1 MNVVEPTYLV
11 LATSV
16 AGGVEV
22 DELDAHARRFFR
34 VELRRATG
42 GAVHVTAGGGIEG
55 ERLVTTRAPTAADF
69 ALADEGEARA
79 GGGGLA
85 LLARRC
91 KTVFVVERREDDDVP
106 SLTLATVLASAHLG
120 PIVDPRGPDLFGVKT
135 ARARLEALGRDGL
148 TR

>member
-1 MNVVEPTYLV
+1 MRTVERAYLV

-34 VELRRATG
+34 VELSRAPG
-42 GAVHVTAGGGIEG
+42 GGVHVTADGGTEG
-55 ERLVTTRAPTAADF
+55 ARLVTTRAPTAADF
-69 ALADEGEARA
+69 ALADEGEVRA

-91 KTVFVVERREDDDVP
+91 KTVFVVERQEEDDVP

-135 ARARLEALGRDGL
+135 ARGKLEALGAGRL